1 MMPSYVSMPALTA
14 LGLVLVTQQ
23 ALGAGFAIR
32 EQSATAQTSA
42 FAGATAAAKDP
53 SYMFFNPAAL
63 ALQEGSQAHLSLSYI
78 LPESKF
84 KDGEASI
91 AGGAVPIVGTDNAG
105 DIGDDALVPA
115 IYLSTQLHDQITVGL
130 GLTAPFGLT
139 TDNEDGWIGRYHAL
153 KSELTTIN
161 INPAVGIK
169 ASDNFSFGFGLQVQY
184 VDTTLTNAVDFGTI
198 GAGLGV
204 PGSVPTAQDGD
215 VELEADDWGI
225 GYNLG
230 ALFTPSD
237 NTRFGLAFRSE
248 VDHRADGTAD
258 FTNDDAGIAAALN
271 AGGLFLDTGASAEVT
286 TPPTISAGAYHA
298 YANGLEMM
306 AEVAWTGWKSF
317 DELRVEFENPAQ
329 PDNVTTE
336 DWDNSFFVAL
346 GARYQLTPDF
356 ALSGGVAYDESPIPD
371 ETRTPRVPGSD
382 RYWVALGGEYDLTS
396 NISLNASYTHI
407 FMEDGDIELVTNG
420 ADENAARG
428 NLSGRYENQIDII
441 TIGGTI
447 RF

>member
-1 MMPSYVSMPALTA
+1 MMPSYISIPGMTA
-14 LGLVLVTQQ
+14 LGVVLAAQQ

-42 FAGATAAAKDP
+42 FAGATAAAKDS

-63 ALQEGSQAHLSLSYI
+63 ALQEGNQAHLSLSYI

-91 AGGAVPIVGTDNAG
+91 AGGAVAINGADNAG
-105 DIGDDALVPA
+105 DIGKDALVPA
-115 IYLSTQLHDQITVGL
+115 IYLSTQLHDRLTFGL
-130 GLTAPFGLT
+130 GVTAPFGLT
-139 TDNEDGWIGRYHAL
+139 TENEDGWIGRYHAVD
-153 KSELTTIN
+153 SELTTVN
-161 INPAVGIK
+161 INPAIGIK
-169 ASDNFSFGFGLQVQY
+169 ASDKFSFGFGLQVQY
-184 VDTTLTNAVDFGTI
+184 VDTTLTNAIDFGTI
-198 GAGLGV
+198 GASQAI
-204 PGSVPTAQDGD
+204 PGSIPTAQDGD

-225 GYNLG
+225 GYNVG
-230 ALFTPSD
+230 ALFTPTD

-248 VDHRADGTAD
+248 IDHRADGTAD
-258 FTNDDAGIAAALN
+258 FTNDDAGIGTILN
-271 AGGLFLDTGASAEVT
+271 GAGLFLDTDASAEVT
-286 TPPTISAGAYHA
+286 TPATISAGAYHA

-306 AEVAWTGWKSF
+306 AEVAWTNWKSF
-317 DELRVEFENPAQ
+317 DELRVQFENPVQ
-329 PDNVTTE
+329 PDSVTTE
-336 DWDNSFFVAL
+336 DWDNSLFVAL

-356 ALSGGVAYDESPIPD
+356 ALSGGIAYDESPIPD

-382 RYWVALGGEYDLTS
+382 RYWVAVGGDYDLTS
-396 NISLNASYTHI
+396 SISLNASYTHI

-420 ADENAARG
+420 ADENAVRG

-441 TIGGTI
+441 TLGGTI